1 MAKRVLVADDNPLI
15 RKMLCQ
21 LFERE
26 DDYDI
31 CAEAENGEQAIELA
45 LKLRPDLVILDF
57 AMPVLNGLEA
67 ARQLKKIMPN
77 VPIILFTQHAKT
89 GFALHD
95 YIDRVFEGRPS
106 KPHGTRNST
115 RPSLVGQTMKNIVEA
130 IAGAL
135 VDNPTRFK
143 SARLN
148 ASTLPSS
155 SCAPTRVISGR

>member
-1 MAKRVLVADDNPLI
+1 MTKRVLVADDNPLI

-45 LKLRPDLVILDF
+45 LKLRPDLIILDF

-77 VPIILFTQHAKT
+77 VPIILFSQHAKA

-95 YIDRVFEGRPS
+95 YIDRVVS
-106 KPHGTRNST
+106 KADPA
-115 RPSLVGQTMKNIVEA
+115 SLMEHVR
-130 IAGAL
+130 AL
-135 VDNPTRFK
+135 
-143 SARLN
+143 
-148 ASTLPSS
+148 
-155 SCAPTRVISGR
+155 APA